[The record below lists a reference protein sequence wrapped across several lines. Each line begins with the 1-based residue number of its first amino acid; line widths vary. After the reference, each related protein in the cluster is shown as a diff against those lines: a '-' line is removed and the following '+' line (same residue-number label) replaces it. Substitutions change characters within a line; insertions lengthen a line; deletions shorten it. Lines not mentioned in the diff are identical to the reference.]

1 MPSLDV
7 VVSVYRETGAP
18 ALYAALATIHGR
30 APLRLAVFLHDGNAN
45 PTIAWSPPANVT
57 GGGALAHNRA
67 HHTHDRIFIA
77 DSAGKLRNCAG
88 TTCVA
93 FLHAHTAS
101 WHNLWP
107 PIEARR
113 EILARSRVAVARSG
127 GERRRA
133 VGVPLARRPRGIR
146 CGARR
151 RLRRE

>member
-18 ALYAALATIHGR
+18 ALYAALTAIHGR

-77 DSAGKLRNCAG
+77 DSAGKLTSRRCRLIRWRAPACRGSTSGAASSRDRMRNSATTAPGIGPCA
-88 TTCVA
+88 
-93 FLHAHTAS
+93 
-101 WHNLWP
+101 
-107 PIEARR
+107 
-113 EILARSRVAVARSG
+113 SG
-127 GERRRA
+127 
-133 VGVPLARRPRGIR
+133 VDLSI
-146 CGARR
+146 
-151 RLRRE
+151 

>member
-18 ALYAALATIHGR
+18 ALYAALTAIHGR

-88 TTCVA
+88 TTCERPA
-93 FLHAHTAS
+93 CA
-101 WHNLWP
+101 
-107 PIEARR
+107 ARQC
-113 EILARSRVAVARSG
+113 
-127 GERRRA
+127 
-133 VGVPLARRPRGIR
+133 PLAPAGGDFYRTADRHLWRGVLAGSDAELGDDCAGNR
-146 CGARR
+146 TV
-151 RLRRE
+151 RERS